1 MFFPKTVI
9 KMIISVP
16 TKDLAWVLKDHAS
29 LDISLSSFLKDNDYN
44 CLQIFLQGSADESGM
59 ERAINSTMTSVSF
72 SFCVFIVL
80 KSSIYT

>member
-29 LDISLSSFLKDNDYN
+29 LDISLSNFVKDNDYN
-44 CLQIFLQGSADESGM
+44 CLQIFLQGSTDESGM

-72 SFCVFIVL
+72 SFCVFLVL
-80 KSSIYT
+80 KSNIYT